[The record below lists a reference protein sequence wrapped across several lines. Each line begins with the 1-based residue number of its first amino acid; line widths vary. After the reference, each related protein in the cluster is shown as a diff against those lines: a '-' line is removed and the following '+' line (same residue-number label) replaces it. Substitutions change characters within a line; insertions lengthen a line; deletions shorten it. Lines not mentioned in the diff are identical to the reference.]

1 MTKSYD
7 KIKKVATGQGDNYT
21 TGCVLDYLYFKEN
34 YNLIAIDLSKQQASD
49 LQRKTK
55 RNCFTNLNIKD
66 ITDSK
71 YQRKRL
77 SQILMRKV
85 PVVVKLYFQKKGSIL
100 NDNKEICNTMSN
112 YFINITKTLNLKP
125 YNKCSIL

>member
-85 PVVVKLYFQKKGSIL
+85 PVVVKLHFQKKGSIL

-125 YNKCSIL
+125 CNKCSIL

>member
-1 MTKSYD
+1 MVICEGNVVRIGHIGYFLSKVEIKHCNILTDVRNFFGKPVKNDIKAYD

-34 YNLIAIDLSKQQASD
+34 YNLIAIDLSKQQALD
-49 LQRKTK
+49 LWRKTK

-71 YQRKRL
+71 Y
-77 SQILMRKV
+77 
-85 PVVVKLYFQKKGSIL
+85 
-100 NDNKEICNTMSN
+100 
-112 YFINITKTLNLKP
+112 
-125 YNKCSIL
+125 